1 MVKRF
6 TPEEQL
12 QFLKRRAVE
21 IIPEDDLLKKLE
33 RSQRTGKPL
42 RVKLG
47 VDPTSPDIHI
57 GIGVVLQKLRDL

>member
-33 RSQRTGKPL
+33 RSQRTGKTPPGQA
-42 RVKLG
+42 RRR
-47 VDPTSPDIHI
+47 SH
-57 GIGVVLQKLRDL
+57 